1 MNANVQSIRTLV
13 VDDEPLARN
22 DLLKMLSACAQINIV
37 GQCGSGKEALTAI
50 RELIPDVVFL
60 DVQMP
65 ECDGF
70 EVLERLGARLP
81 PVVVFVTAYD
91 TYALRA
97 FEAGALDYLLK
108 PFDDARFQRMLSR
121 VIERFGAIRTAPPS
135 SDRIIIKSPG
145 EVIFQRISDIDWIES
160 ADYYTCL
167 HVGAVTHTLRRS
179 LSELEADLRSAGF
192 ARIHRSTVVNLA
204 RVTRLAV
211 NSEGEHVV
219 ELSDGTLLG
228 LSRRY
233 RRLILER
240 LRGDVSAAMP
250 AGRSSLNPK

>member
-1 MNANVQSIRTLV
+1 MNANTQAIRTLV

-22 DLLKMLSACAQINIV
+22 DLLNMLSAYAQIDIV
-37 GQCGSGKEALTAI
+37 GQCGSGREALMAI
-50 RELIPDVVFL
+50 RKLAPELVFL

-70 EVLERLGARLP
+70 EVLERLGGRLP

-108 PFDDARFQRMLSR
+108 PFDGARFQRMLSR
-121 VIERFGAIRTAPPS
+121 VIERFGATRAAPPA
-135 SDRIIIKSPG
+135 SDRIIIKG
-145 EVIFQRISDIDWIES
+145 ADEVIFQRVGDIDWIES

-167 HVGAVTHTLRRS
+167 HVGALTHILRRS
-179 LSELEADLRSAGF
+179 LSELEAELHLAGF

-204 RVTRLAV
+204 RVKRLAL
-211 NSEGEHVV
+211 NSAGEHVV
-219 ELSDGTLLG
+219 ELNDGTLLK

-233 RRLILER
+233 RRMVLER
-240 LRGDVSAAMP
+240 LRVGYVASA
-250 AGRSSLNPK
+250 KFD

>member
-1 MNANVQSIRTLV
+1 VNANTQAISTLV

-22 DLLKMLSACAQINIV
+22 DLLNMLSAYAQIDIV
-37 GQCGSGKEALTAI
+37 GQCGSGREALMAI
-50 RELIPDVVFL
+50 RKLAPELVFL

-70 EVLERLGARLP
+70 EVLERLGGRLP

-97 FEAGALDYLLK
+97 FDAGALDYLLK
-108 PFDDARFQRMLSR
+108 PFDGARFQRMLSR
-121 VIERFGAIRTAPPS
+121 VIERFGATRAAPPP
-135 SDRIIIKSPG
+135 SDRIIIKGPG
-145 EVIFQRISDIDWIES
+145 EVIFQRVGDIDWIES

-167 HVGAVTHTLRRS
+167 HVGAVTHILRRS
-179 LSELEADLRSAGF
+179 LSELEADLHLAGV

-204 RVTRLAV
+204 RVKRLAL
-211 NSEGEHVV
+211 NSAGEHVV
-219 ELSDGTLLG
+219 ELNDGTLLK

-233 RRLILER
+233 RRMVLER
-240 LRGDVSAAMP
+240 LRVGYVAP
-250 AGRSSLNPK
+250 AISD

>member
-1 MNANVQSIRTLV
+1 MSANTQAIRTLV

-22 DLLKMLSACAQINIV
+22 DLLNMLSAYAQIDIV
-37 GQCGSGKEALTAI
+37 GQCGSGREALMAI
-50 RELIPDVVFL
+50 RKLAPELVFL

-97 FEAGALDYLLK
+97 FDVGALDYLLK
-108 PFDDARFQRMLSR
+108 PFDGARFQRMLSR
-121 VIERFGAIRTAPPS
+121 VIERFGATRAAPPP
-135 SDRIIIKSPG
+135 SDRIIIKG
-145 EVIFQRISDIDWIES
+145 ADEVIFQRVADIDWIES

-167 HVGAVTHTLRRS
+167 HVGAVTRILRRS
-179 LSELEADLRSAGF
+179 LSELEAELHVAGF

-204 RVTRLAV
+204 RVKRLAL
-211 NSEGEHVV
+211 NSAGEHVV
-219 ELSDGTLLG
+219 ELNDGTLLK

-233 RRLILER
+233 RRMVLER
-240 LRGDVSAAMP
+240 LRVGYVAP
-250 AGRSSLNPK
+250 AIVD